1 MGVFV
6 LVGSLWLEKI
16 AYAQDAE
23 YSAMQTFRKGF
34 VPLLEKSAK
43 KKKEPLSKVLK
54 DIENL
59 LVSMLSSPT
68 ADSILKKKVTILL
81 ELLRSDMSW
90 NKQDSRRI

>member
-23 YSAMQTFRKGF
+23 YSAMQLSERVF

-43 KKKEPLSKVLK
+43 KKKEPLSKV
-54 DIENL
+54 
-59 LVSMLSSPT
+59 
-68 ADSILKKKVTILL
+68 A
-81 ELLRSDMSW
+81 
-90 NKQDSRRI
+90 